1 MLEAKEEERQK
12 RGRVGWVKIRE
23 ETRILRDVYRSV
35 KSIEGKQQ
43 DGKDKERE
51 VGRESN
57 EQKRK
62 EWAEI
67 KEKREASEW
76 KLRQQAAVHHIT
88 KM

>member
-1 MLEAKEEERQK
+1 MLAAKEEK

-35 KSIEGKQQ
+35 KSIEEKRQ

-67 KEKREASEW
+67 EE
-76 KLRQQAAVHHIT
+76 KLRQQATVHHIT